1 MKSGRIEAERIVPV
15 EPTKVSHGKKHNVR
29 DSRLDFVIRR
39 NGLLPSAK
47 APSLAP
53 MRSILLSEADWRR
66 CGEWGPRGRDC
77 EESHPPAGSLRSTIQ
92 LLMSQMEA
100 F

>member
-1 MKSGRIEAERIVPV
+1 MKIVLV
-15 EPTKVSHGKKHNVR
+15 ELKMVKQDKKENLKDKV
-29 DSRLDFVIRR
+29 
-39 NGLLPSAK
+39 SAK

-53 MRSILLSEADWRR
+53 MRNILLPEADWRR

-92 LLMSQMEA
+92 LLMSQIEA
-100 F
+100 SRLSRTLQAP